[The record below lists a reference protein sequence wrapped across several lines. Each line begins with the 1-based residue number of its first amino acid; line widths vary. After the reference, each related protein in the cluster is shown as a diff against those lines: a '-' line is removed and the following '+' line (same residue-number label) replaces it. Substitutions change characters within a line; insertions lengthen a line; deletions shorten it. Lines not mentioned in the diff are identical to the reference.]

1 VTVPE
6 GPVSDRPVS
15 DSPVSGVL
23 KAVANRRS
31 HSKVTAEAPTRAE
44 LLPLVAAAA
53 RAADHAGL
61 RPWRLIELRGDA
73 RERLGDALVTASAC
87 TGGEAAKLRLKPLR
101 APLLIGLVACH
112 RNDTPVQVWEQDAAA
127 AGVAHLLT
135 LLLAD
140 AGWGVMWR
148 TGPHARAEAV
158 RRMHHLAES
167 EELLGWLYVGGVP
180 TKSKAGNR
188 AVVDPADHLSAL

>member
-1 VTVPE
+1 MRLAELLRVRASRSGRAHRRPFPRHHAHRGALRELWISPRPCFRRRLRHADGRPILHELRLAQFHGSRVVTVPE

-61 RPWRLIELRGDA
+61 RPWRLVELRGDA

-87 TGGEAAKLRLKPLR
+87 T
-101 APLLIGLVACH
+101 
-112 RNDTPVQVWEQDAAA
+112 
-127 AGVAHLLT
+127 
-135 LLLAD
+135 
-140 AGWGVMWR
+140 
-148 TGPHARAEAV
+148 
-158 RRMHHLAES
+158 
-167 EELLGWLYVGGVP
+167 
-180 TKSKAGNR
+180 
-188 AVVDPADHLSAL
+188 